1 MATKVLVVDDE
12 KMIVKGIRFSLLQD
26 GYEVDTAYDGEEA
39 LQKASEN
46 QYDIILLDVMLPKL
60 SGLDVLQQ
68 IREFSAVPVIML
80 TAKGEDMD
88 KILGLDYGA
97 DDYITKPFNILEVKA
112 RIKAIIRRVAGSRRE
127 RGDEDERIL
136 ENGDLRMDFDNRR
149 VTVSGKEINLTSKE
163 FELLELLATHPGKV
177 YSRSMLLQTVWG
189 KDYPGDVR
197 TVDVHIRSKSLR
209 MRLFIIFFVV
219 GLVPCVILHY
229 GILNN
234 YETRAVEVRTEEVET
249 HLRALANHL
258 ISYDYLSDQSSEL
271 IGAELA
277 EFSSLYDGR
286 ILVISD
292 HLKVMKDTYSMSD
305 GKTIVSP
312 DVVNCLMH
320 GNTGSTSNYDRQ
332 DGFIEIV
339 TPITATVYTDSR
351 SDNEGSSL
359 DVLGEEV
366 VKGVLLASVSTV
378 SIRNTLGILSRK
390 ALLLEAILILA
401 VLLISL
407 VLSTV
412 LMRPFEKLS
421 GEISAVKAGF
431 STDPIKAPAFLE
443 TEHIADAFNQVLA
456 RMNALDESRQEFV
469 SNVSHELKTPMTSMK
484 VLADSLVEQENVPVE
499 MYREFMVDI
508 KNEVDRENQ
517 IITELLTLVRMDRK
531 DSKLNVKD
539 TNVNEMVELILR
551 RIRPIAQKR
560 DIELTMVSMREVY
573 AEIDEVKMTM
583 VITNLVENAVK
594 YNRDHGKVRVTINSD
609 LYNCYISVE
618 DTGVG
623 IPQDSLDK
631 IYERFY
637 RVDKSRS
644 REVGG
649 TGLGLSITK
658 SIVLQHHGA
667 IDVQSIEGEGTKFT
681 VTVPLTYVSRPAEL
695 RRQRER
701 MRRARQKR
709 RSRPAVSAASTGG
722 AAAKSAP
729 ANSATAKSA
738 TAKSATAKSATAKS
752 ATAKSASAKNTSAN
766 RTPAG
771 KTTWK
776 KSSAGTE
783 PANSA
788 RKKSSKPAGQSAK
801 E

>member
-1 MATKVLVVDDE
+1 
-12 KMIVKGIRFSLLQD
+12 MIRRFS
-26 GYEVDTAYDGEEA
+26 V
-39 LQKASEN
+39 
-46 QYDIILLDVMLPKL
+46 V
-60 SGLDVLQQ
+60 
-68 IREFSAVPVIML
+68 
-80 TAKGEDMD
+80 
-88 KILGLDYGA
+88 
-97 DDYITKPFNILEVKA
+97 
-112 RIKAIIRRVAGSRRE
+112 
-127 RGDEDERIL
+127 
-136 ENGDLRMDFDNRR
+136 
-149 VTVSGKEINLTSKE
+149 
-163 FELLELLATHPGKV
+163 
-177 YSRSMLLQTVWG
+177 
-189 KDYPGDVR
+189 
-197 TVDVHIRSKSLR
+197 KSLR

-258 ISYDYLSDQSSEL
+258 ISYDYLTDQSSEL

-312 DVVNCLMH
+312 EVVNCLVH

-390 ALLLEAILILA
+390 AMLLEAILILA

-531 DSKLNVKD
+531 DSKLNVTD

-658 SIVLQHHGA
+658 SIVLQHHGS
-667 IDVQSIEGEGTKFT
+667 IDVRSIEGEGTKFT

-709 RSRPAVSAASTGG
+709 RSRSAGSALPKGVP
-722 AAAKSAP
+722 AKSAP
-729 ANSATAKSA
+729 VKS
-738 TAKSATAKSATAKS
+738 T
-752 ATAKSASAKNTSAN
+752 SAKKTS
-766 RTPAG
+766 AG
-771 KTTWK
+771 KTSAK
-776 KSSAGTE
+776 KTEADKTAVKKTAANKTTGKRSSAGTVPAGSTQQKNGVPGGSAKKKNGE
-783 PANSA
+783 PAGSA
-788 RKKSSKPAGQSAK
+788 KKKNDVTAGQSAK

>member
-1 MATKVLVVDDE
+1 MV
-12 KMIVKGIRFSLLQD
+12 
-26 GYEVDTAYDGEEA
+26 
-39 LQKASEN
+39 
-46 QYDIILLDVMLPKL
+46 
-60 SGLDVLQQ
+60 
-68 IREFSAVPVIML
+68 
-80 TAKGEDMD
+80 
-88 KILGLDYGA
+88 
-97 DDYITKPFNILEVKA
+97 
-112 RIKAIIRRVAGSRRE
+112 
-127 RGDEDERIL
+127 
-136 ENGDLRMDFDNRR
+136 
-149 VTVSGKEINLTSKE
+149 
-163 FELLELLATHPGKV
+163 
-177 YSRSMLLQTVWG
+177 
-189 KDYPGDVR
+189 
-197 TVDVHIRSKSLR
+197 KSLR

-258 ISYDYLSDQSSEL
+258 ISYDYLTDQSSEL

-312 DVVNCLMH
+312 DVVNCLKQ
-320 GNTGSTSNYDRQ
+320 GNKGSTSNYDRQ

-339 TPITATVYTDSR
+339 TPITATVRTDSR
-351 SDNEGSSL
+351 SDNEGSEL
-359 DVLGEEV
+359 DVVDEEV

-390 ALLLEAILILA
+390 AMLLEAILILA
-401 VLLISL
+401 VLLLSL

-484 VLADSLVEQENVPVE
+484 VLADSLVEQDNVPVE

-531 DSKLNVKD
+531 DSRLNVTD

-560 DIELTMVSMREVY
+560 DIELTMVSLRDVY

-609 LYNCYISVE
+609 LYNFYVSVE
-618 DTGVG
+618 DTGIG
-623 IPQDSLDK
+623 IPQDSIDK

-658 SIVLQHHGA
+658 SIVLQHHGS

-681 VTVPLTYVSRPAEL
+681 VTVPLSYVSRPAEL
-695 RRQRER
+695 RKQRER

-709 RSRPAVSAASTGG
+709 RSGQAGSSSAVQVSGKKADVSTSAVRTAVKDAPSQKTAAGSSSAAGKKPAAGSAPAKKPAAGGSSAAGKKPAAGSAPAKKSTDSARAKKTAGSANG
-722 AAAKSAP
+722 TGTTGKNISAKTSSGRKATVKSAP
-729 ANSATAKSA
+729 AQSAV
-738 TAKSATAKSATAKS
+738 
-752 ATAKSASAKNTSAN
+752 
-766 RTPAG
+766 PA
-771 KTTWK
+771 
-776 KSSAGTE
+776 A
-783 PANSA
+783 
-788 RKKSSKPAGQSAK
+788 QSAK
-801 E
+801 ESD

>member
-1 MATKVLVVDDE
+1 MRDKFRDV
-12 KMIVKGIRFSLLQD
+12 IR
-26 GYEVDTAYDGEEA
+26 
-39 LQKASEN
+39 
-46 QYDIILLDVMLPKL
+46 KL
-60 SGLDVLQQ
+60 SV
-68 IREFSAVPVIML
+68 
-80 TAKGEDMD
+80 
-88 KILGLDYGA
+88 
-97 DDYITKPFNILEVKA
+97 
-112 RIKAIIRRVAGSRRE
+112 
-127 RGDEDERIL
+127 
-136 ENGDLRMDFDNRR
+136 
-149 VTVSGKEINLTSKE
+149 
-163 FELLELLATHPGKV
+163 
-177 YSRSMLLQTVWG
+177 
-189 KDYPGDVR
+189 VR
-197 TVDVHIRSKSLR
+197 SLR

-219 GLVPCVILHY
+219 GLVPCVILQY

-277 EFSSLYDGR
+277 EFSALYDGR

-312 DVVNCLMH
+312 DVVNCLLQ
-320 GNTGSTSNYDRQ
+320 GNSGAASNYDRR

-339 TPITATVYTDSR
+339 TPIIETEYIDSR
-351 SDNEGSSL
+351 SDNEESSL
-359 DVLGEEV
+359 DVSGEEV
-366 VKGVLLASVSTV
+366 VRGVLLASVSTV

-390 ALLLEAILILA
+390 AMLLELILILA

-407 VLSTV
+407 VLSTA

-421 GEISAVKAGF
+421 GEISAVKAGY

-484 VLADSLVEQENVPVE
+484 VLADSLVQQDDVPVS
-499 MYREFMVDI
+499 MYREFMMDI

-531 DSKLNVKD
+531 DSKLNIKEV
-539 TNVNEMVELILR
+539 NVNEMVELVLHR
-551 RIRPIAQKR
+551 VRPIAQKR
-560 DIELTMVSMREVY
+560 DIELTMISVRDVY
-573 AEIDEVKMTM
+573 AEIDEVKMNM

-594 YNRDHGKVRVTINSD
+594 YNRDHGKVRVTINAD
-609 LYNCYISVE
+609 PYNFYISVE

-623 IPQDSLDK
+623 IPEDSLDK

-644 REVGG
+644 KEVGG

-667 IDVQSIEGEGTKFT
+667 IDVKSILGEGTIFR
-681 VTVPLTYVSRPAEL
+681 VTCPLTYVSHPVEL
-695 RRQRER
+695 RRQKER
-701 MRRARQKR
+701 MRQYSSR
-709 RSRPAVSAASTGG
+709 RRKKASSSSAAVRTAPGTANQQPGSAAASTGKKKAPSTG
-722 AAAKSAP
+722 AQASGQKKKTSPSGAQASGMKKTSSSGTQAAGQKRKISPSGAQAAGQKRKTSPSGAQAAGMKKKASAP
-729 ANSATAKSA
+729 GAQPPVR
-738 TAKSATAKSATAKS
+738 
-752 ATAKSASAKNTSAN
+752 NT
-766 RTPAG
+766 
-771 KTTWK
+771 K
-776 KSSAGTE
+776 E
-783 PANSA
+783 PQRIAQ
-788 RKKSSKPAGQSAK
+788 G
-801 E
+801 

>member
-1 MATKVLVVDDE
+1 MTDKLRELVR
-12 KMIVKGIRFSLLQD
+12 KFS
-26 GYEVDTAYDGEEA
+26 V
-39 LQKASEN
+39 
-46 QYDIILLDVMLPKL
+46 
-60 SGLDVLQQ
+60 
-68 IREFSAVPVIML
+68 
-80 TAKGEDMD
+80 
-88 KILGLDYGA
+88 
-97 DDYITKPFNILEVKA
+97 
-112 RIKAIIRRVAGSRRE
+112 
-127 RGDEDERIL
+127 
-136 ENGDLRMDFDNRR
+136 
-149 VTVSGKEINLTSKE
+149 
-163 FELLELLATHPGKV
+163 
-177 YSRSMLLQTVWG
+177 
-189 KDYPGDVR
+189 VR
-197 TVDVHIRSKSLR
+197 SLR
-209 MRLFIIFFVV
+209 MRLFIIIFVV

-258 ISYDYLSDQSSEL
+258 IAYDYLTDQSSEL

-277 EFSSLYDGR
+277 EFSALYDGR
-286 ILVISD
+286 IMVISD

-312 DVVNCLMH
+312 DVVKCLLQ
-320 GNTGSTSNYDRQ
+320 GNTGSTSHYDRR

-339 TPITATVYTDSR
+339 TPIIATNYADSR
-351 SDNEGSSL
+351 SDNEESSIN
-359 DVLGEEV
+359 VAGEEV
-366 VKGVLLASVSTV
+366 VEGVLLASVSTV

-390 ALLLEAILILA
+390 AMLLEVILILA

-412 LMRPFEKLS
+412 LMKPFEKLS
-421 GEISAVKAGF
+421 GEISAVKAGY
-431 STDPIKAPAFLE
+431 STDPIKAPAFAE

-484 VLADSLVEQENVPVE
+484 VLADSLVQQENVPVE

-531 DSKLNVKD
+531 DSRLNVKEC
-539 TNVNEMVELILR
+539 NVNEMVEMILR
-551 RIRPIAQKR
+551 RLRPIAQKR

-573 AEIDEVKMTM
+573 AEIDEVKMVM
-583 VITNLVENAVK
+583 VITNLVENAIK
-594 YNRDHGKVRVTINSD
+594 YNRDHGKVRVTINAD
-609 LYNCYISVE
+609 PYNFYISVE

-658 SIVLQHHGA
+658 SIILQHHGA
-667 IDVQSIEGEGTKFT
+667 IDVSSIEGEGTKFT
-681 VTVPLTYVSRPAEL
+681 VTVPLNYVAHPVEL
-695 RRQRER
+695 RRQSER
-701 MRRARQKR
+701 IRRNEKKR
-709 RSRPAVSAASTGG
+709 RQVRAKAAAAARKKGVSTPGRTSAAGSVKKT
-722 AAAKSAP
+722 SADGTVKK
-729 ANSATAKSA
+729 ASVAGTAKKTSA
-738 TAKSATAKSATAKS
+738 AGTAKK
-752 ATAKSASAKNTSAN
+752 ASSEGTVK
-766 RTPAG
+766 
-771 KTTWK
+771 KTT
-776 KSSAGTE
+776 SAGT
-783 PANSA
+783 AKKTSAAGAAKKTSAAGTAKNASTAGTAKKTSSNSTA
-788 RKKSSKPAGQSAK
+788 RKTSSSGTVKKAQSSSQTRKPSNSGVSGEK
-801 E
+801 V

>member
-1 MATKVLVVDDE
+1 MTDKLKALIRKFSVV
-12 KMIVKGIRFSLLQD
+12 
-26 GYEVDTAYDGEEA
+26 
-39 LQKASEN
+39 
-46 QYDIILLDVMLPKL
+46 
-60 SGLDVLQQ
+60 
-68 IREFSAVPVIML
+68 
-80 TAKGEDMD
+80 
-88 KILGLDYGA
+88 
-97 DDYITKPFNILEVKA
+97 
-112 RIKAIIRRVAGSRRE
+112 
-127 RGDEDERIL
+127 
-136 ENGDLRMDFDNRR
+136 
-149 VTVSGKEINLTSKE
+149 
-163 FELLELLATHPGKV
+163 
-177 YSRSMLLQTVWG
+177 
-189 KDYPGDVR
+189 
-197 TVDVHIRSKSLR
+197 KSLR
-209 MRLFIIFFVV
+209 MRLFIIIFVV

-258 ISYDYLSDQSSEL
+258 ITYDYLNDQSSEL

-277 EFSSLYDGR
+277 EFSALYDGR
-286 ILVISD
+286 IMVISD

-312 DVVNCLMH
+312 DVVKCLLQ
-320 GNTGSTSNYDRQ
+320 GNTGSTSNYDRR

-339 TPITATVYTDSR
+339 TPIIATDYTDSR
-351 SDNEGSSL
+351 SDNEKPAL
-359 DVLGEEV
+359 NVTGEEV
-366 VKGVLLASVSTV
+366 VKGVLLSSVSTV

-390 ALLLEAILILA
+390 AMLLEVILILA

-412 LMRPFEKLS
+412 LMKPFEKLS
-421 GEISAVKAGF
+421 GEISAVKAGY
-431 STDPIKAPAFLE
+431 STDPIKAPAFVE
-443 TEHIADAFNQVLA
+443 TEHIAEAFNQVLA

-484 VLADSLVEQENVPVE
+484 VLADSLVQQENVPVE
-499 MYREFMVDI
+499 MYREFMYDI

-531 DSKLNVKD
+531 DSKLNVKEC
-539 TNVNEMVELILR
+539 NVNEMVELILR
-551 RIRPIAQKR
+551 RVRPIAQKR

-573 AEIDEVKMTM
+573 AEIDEVKMIM

-594 YNRDHGKVRVTINSD
+594 YNRDHGKVRVTLNAD
-609 LYNCYISVE
+609 PYNFYISVE

-667 IDVQSIEGEGTKFT
+667 IDVQSILGEGTKFT
-681 VTVPLTYVSRPAEL
+681 VTCPLTYVSHPVEL
-695 RRQRER
+695 RRQAER
-701 MRRARQKR
+701 LGRSGRGRGNRSTAAGKR
-709 RSRPAVSAASTGG
+709 SAAG
-722 AAAKSAP
+722 ASLKSGTP
-729 ANSATAKSA
+729 SKSA
-738 TAKSATAKSATAKS
+738 TAKKGSSSKSGAPAK
-752 ATAKSASAKNTSAN
+752 
-766 RTPAG
+766 
-771 KTTWK
+771 K
-776 KSSAGTE
+776 KSSSQAAVRSGNGAPVKKTPENGAAAKKRTANGTAAKKKTGSGTAVKKKTANGTAAKKTVTNRAAAAGGAGSSTE
-783 PANSA
+783 
-788 RKKSSKPAGQSAK
+788 KKTAGNTGIEK
-801 E
+801 

>member
-1 MATKVLVVDDE
+1 MTDKLRELVR
-12 KMIVKGIRFSLLQD
+12 KFS
-26 GYEVDTAYDGEEA
+26 V
-39 LQKASEN
+39 
-46 QYDIILLDVMLPKL
+46 
-60 SGLDVLQQ
+60 
-68 IREFSAVPVIML
+68 
-80 TAKGEDMD
+80 
-88 KILGLDYGA
+88 
-97 DDYITKPFNILEVKA
+97 
-112 RIKAIIRRVAGSRRE
+112 
-127 RGDEDERIL
+127 
-136 ENGDLRMDFDNRR
+136 
-149 VTVSGKEINLTSKE
+149 
-163 FELLELLATHPGKV
+163 
-177 YSRSMLLQTVWG
+177 
-189 KDYPGDVR
+189 VR
-197 TVDVHIRSKSLR
+197 SLR
-209 MRLFIIFFVV
+209 MRLFIIIFVV

-258 ISYDYLSDQSSEL
+258 IAYDYLTDQSSEL

-277 EFSSLYDGR
+277 EFSALYDGR
-286 ILVISD
+286 IMVISD

-312 DVVNCLMH
+312 DVVKCLLQ
-320 GNTGSTSNYDRQ
+320 GNTGSTSNYDRR

-339 TPITATVYTDSR
+339 TPIIATNYADSR
-351 SDNEGSSL
+351 SDNEESSIN
-359 DVLGEEV
+359 VAGEEV
-366 VKGVLLASVSTV
+366 VEGVLLASVSTV

-390 ALLLEAILILA
+390 AMLLEVILILA

-412 LMRPFEKLS
+412 LMKPFEKLS
-421 GEISAVKAGF
+421 GEISAVKAGY
-431 STDPIKAPAFLE
+431 STDPIKAPAFAE

-484 VLADSLVEQENVPVE
+484 VLADSLVQQENVPVE

-531 DSKLNVKD
+531 DSRLNVKEC
-539 TNVNEMVELILR
+539 NVNEMVEMILR
-551 RIRPIAQKR
+551 RLRPIAQKR

-573 AEIDEVKMTM
+573 AEIDEVKMVM
-583 VITNLVENAVK
+583 VITNLVENAIK
-594 YNRDHGKVRVTINSD
+594 YNRDHGKVRVTINAD
-609 LYNCYISVE
+609 PYNFYISVE

-658 SIVLQHHGA
+658 SIILQHHGA
-667 IDVQSIEGEGTKFT
+667 IDVSSIEGEGTKFT
-681 VTVPLTYVSRPAEL
+681 VTVPLNYVAHPVEL
-695 RRQRER
+695 RRQSER
-701 MRRARQKR
+701 IRRNEKKR
-709 RSRPAVSAASTGG
+709 RQVRAKAAAAARKKGVSTPGRTSAAGSVKKT
-722 AAAKSAP
+722 SADGTVKK
-729 ANSATAKSA
+729 ASVAGTAK
-738 TAKSATAKSATAKS
+738 K
-752 ATAKSASAKNTSAN
+752 TSA
-766 RTPAG
+766 AG
-771 KTTWK
+771 TVKKASSEGTVKKTT
-776 KSSAGTE
+776 SAGT
-783 PANSA
+783 AKKTSAAGAAKKISAAGTAKKASTARTAKKTSSNSTA
-788 RKKSSKPAGQSAK
+788 RKTSSSGTVKKAQSSSQTRKPSNSGVSGEK
-801 E
+801 V

>member
-1 MATKVLVVDDE
+1 MTDKLKELVR
-12 KMIVKGIRFSLLQD
+12 KFS
-26 GYEVDTAYDGEEA
+26 V
-39 LQKASEN
+39 
-46 QYDIILLDVMLPKL
+46 
-60 SGLDVLQQ
+60 
-68 IREFSAVPVIML
+68 
-80 TAKGEDMD
+80 
-88 KILGLDYGA
+88 
-97 DDYITKPFNILEVKA
+97 
-112 RIKAIIRRVAGSRRE
+112 
-127 RGDEDERIL
+127 
-136 ENGDLRMDFDNRR
+136 
-149 VTVSGKEINLTSKE
+149 
-163 FELLELLATHPGKV
+163 
-177 YSRSMLLQTVWG
+177 
-189 KDYPGDVR
+189 VR
-197 TVDVHIRSKSLR
+197 SLR
-209 MRLFIIFFVV
+209 MRLFIIIFVV

-258 ISYDYLSDQSSEL
+258 ISYNYLTDQSSEL

-277 EFSSLYDGR
+277 EFSALYDGR

-312 DVVNCLMH
+312 DVVKCLLQ

-339 TPITATVYTDSR
+339 TPIIETVYTDSR
-351 SDNEGSSL
+351 SDNEESSL
-359 DVLGEEV
+359 DVSDEEI

-390 ALLLEAILILA
+390 AMLLEVILILA

-412 LMRPFEKLS
+412 MMRPFEKLS
-421 GEISAVKAGF
+421 GEISAVRAGY

-484 VLADSLVEQENVPVE
+484 VLADSLVQQDNVPVE
-499 MYREFMVDI
+499 MYREFMMDI

-531 DSKLNVKD
+531 DSKLNVSEV
-539 TNVNEMVELILR
+539 NVNEMVELILR

-594 YNRDHGKVRVTINSD
+594 YNRDHGKVRVTINAD
-609 LYNCYISVE
+609 LYNFYVSVE

-623 IPQDSLDK
+623 IPQESLDK

-667 IDVQSIEGEGTKFT
+667 IDVQSILGEGTKFT
-681 VTVPLTYVSRPAEL
+681 ITVPLTYVSHPAEL
-695 RRQRER
+695 RRQREK
-701 MRRARQKR
+701 MRKSRAARRKEAAKQK
-709 RSRPAVSAASTGG
+709 PASKLEAAK
-722 AAAKSAP
+722 AAAKPSA
-729 ANSATAKSA
+729 AKSSGTKSGSSKSSGTKSGA
-738 TAKSATAKSATAKS
+738 AKSSGTK
-752 ATAKSASAKNTSAN
+752 
-766 RTPAG
+766 P
-771 KTTWK
+771 TTK
-776 KSSAGTE
+776 KSSGTKSNAAK
-783 PANSA
+783 PSGTKSGSPKSLGTKSTAA
-788 RKKSSKPAGQSAK
+788 KSSGPKSSAPKGTVKKVPADGKQRRPSSAKTGQSTARQSAK

>member
-1 MATKVLVVDDE
+1 MTDKLRELVR
-12 KMIVKGIRFSLLQD
+12 KFS
-26 GYEVDTAYDGEEA
+26 V
-39 LQKASEN
+39 
-46 QYDIILLDVMLPKL
+46 
-60 SGLDVLQQ
+60 
-68 IREFSAVPVIML
+68 
-80 TAKGEDMD
+80 
-88 KILGLDYGA
+88 
-97 DDYITKPFNILEVKA
+97 
-112 RIKAIIRRVAGSRRE
+112 
-127 RGDEDERIL
+127 
-136 ENGDLRMDFDNRR
+136 
-149 VTVSGKEINLTSKE
+149 
-163 FELLELLATHPGKV
+163 
-177 YSRSMLLQTVWG
+177 
-189 KDYPGDVR
+189 VR
-197 TVDVHIRSKSLR
+197 SLR
-209 MRLFIIFFVV
+209 MRLFIIIFVV

-258 ISYDYLSDQSSEL
+258 IAYDYLTDQSSEL

-277 EFSSLYDGR
+277 EFSALYDGR
-286 ILVISD
+286 IMVISD

-312 DVVNCLMH
+312 DVVKCLLQ
-320 GNTGSTSNYDRQ
+320 GNTGSTSNYDRR

-339 TPITATVYTDSR
+339 TPIIAT
-351 SDNEGSSL
+351 DNEESSIN
-359 DVLGEEV
+359 VAGEEV
-366 VKGVLLASVSTV
+366 VEGVLLASVSTV

-390 ALLLEAILILA
+390 AMLLEVILILA

-412 LMRPFEKLS
+412 LMKPFEKLS
-421 GEISAVKAGF
+421 GEISAVKAGY
-431 STDPIKAPAFLE
+431 STDPIKAPAFAE

-484 VLADSLVEQENVPVE
+484 VLADSLVQQENVPVE

-531 DSKLNVKD
+531 DSRLNVKEC
-539 TNVNEMVELILR
+539 NVNEMVEMILR
-551 RIRPIAQKR
+551 RLRPIAQKR

-573 AEIDEVKMTM
+573 AEIDEVKMVM
-583 VITNLVENAVK
+583 VITNLVENAIK
-594 YNRDHGKVRVTINSD
+594 YNRDHGKVRVTINAD
-609 LYNCYISVE
+609 PYNFYISVE

-658 SIVLQHHGA
+658 SIILQHHGA
-667 IDVQSIEGEGTKFT
+667 IDVSSIEGEGTKFT
-681 VTVPLTYVSRPAEL
+681 VTVPLNYVAHPVEL
-695 RRQRER
+695 RRQSER
-701 MRRARQKR
+701 IRRNEKKR
-709 RSRPAVSAASTGG
+709 RQVRAK
-722 AAAKSAP
+722 AAAA
-729 ANSATAKSA
+729 
-738 TAKSATAKSATAKS
+738 
-752 ATAKSASAKNTSAN
+752 
-766 RTPAG
+766 
-771 KTTWK
+771 
-776 KSSAGTE
+776 
-783 PANSA
+783 A
-788 RKKSSKPAGQSAK
+788 RKKGVSTPGRTSAAGSVKKTSAAGSVKKTSADGTVKKASVAGTAKKTSAAVAAKKASAAGTAKKASTARTAKKTSSNSTARKTSSSGTVKKAQSSSQTRKPSNSGVSGEK
-801 E
+801 V

>member
-1 MATKVLVVDDE
+1 MTDKLKALIRKFSVV
-12 KMIVKGIRFSLLQD
+12 
-26 GYEVDTAYDGEEA
+26 
-39 LQKASEN
+39 
-46 QYDIILLDVMLPKL
+46 
-60 SGLDVLQQ
+60 
-68 IREFSAVPVIML
+68 
-80 TAKGEDMD
+80 
-88 KILGLDYGA
+88 
-97 DDYITKPFNILEVKA
+97 
-112 RIKAIIRRVAGSRRE
+112 
-127 RGDEDERIL
+127 
-136 ENGDLRMDFDNRR
+136 
-149 VTVSGKEINLTSKE
+149 
-163 FELLELLATHPGKV
+163 
-177 YSRSMLLQTVWG
+177 
-189 KDYPGDVR
+189 
-197 TVDVHIRSKSLR
+197 KSLR
-209 MRLFIIFFVV
+209 MRLFIIIFVV

-258 ISYDYLSDQSSEL
+258 ITYDYLNDQSSEL

-277 EFSSLYDGR
+277 EFSALYDGR
-286 ILVISD
+286 IMVISD

-312 DVVNCLMH
+312 DVVKCLLQ
-320 GNTGSTSNYDRQ
+320 GNTGSTSNYDRR

-339 TPITATVYTDSR
+339 TPIIATDYTDSR
-351 SDNEGSSL
+351 SDNEKPAL
-359 DVLGEEV
+359 NVTGEEV
-366 VKGVLLASVSTV
+366 VKGVLLSSVSTV

-390 ALLLEAILILA
+390 AMLLEVILILA

-412 LMRPFEKLS
+412 LMKPFEKLS
-421 GEISAVKAGF
+421 GEISAVKAGY
-431 STDPIKAPAFLE
+431 STDPIKAPAFVE
-443 TEHIADAFNQVLA
+443 TEHIAEAFNQVLA

-484 VLADSLVEQENVPVE
+484 VLADSLVQQENVPVE
-499 MYREFMVDI
+499 MYREFMYDI

-531 DSKLNVKD
+531 DSKLNVKEC
-539 TNVNEMVELILR
+539 NVNEMVELILR
-551 RIRPIAQKR
+551 RVRPIAQKR

-573 AEIDEVKMTM
+573 AEIDEVKMIM

-594 YNRDHGKVRVTINSD
+594 YNRDHGKVRVTLNAD
-609 LYNCYISVE
+609 PYNFYISVE

-667 IDVQSIEGEGTKFT
+667 IDVQSILGEGTKFT
-681 VTVPLTYVSRPAEL
+681 VTCPLTYVSHPVEL
-695 RRQRER
+695 RRQAER
-701 MRRARQKR
+701 LGRSGRGRGNRSTAAGKR
-709 RSRPAVSAASTGG
+709 SAAG
-722 AAAKSAP
+722 ASLKSGTP
-729 ANSATAKSA
+729 YKSA
-738 TAKSATAKSATAKS
+738 TAKKGSSSKSGAPAK
-752 ATAKSASAKNTSAN
+752 
-766 RTPAG
+766 
-771 KTTWK
+771 K
-776 KSSAGTE
+776 KSSSQAAVRSGNGAPVKKTSENGAAAKKRTANGTAAKKKTGSGTAVKKKTANDTAAKKTATNKRAAASGAGSSTE
-783 PANSA
+783 
-788 RKKSSKPAGQSAK
+788 KKTAGNTGIEK
-801 E
+801 

>member
-1 MATKVLVVDDE
+1 MTDKLRELVR
-12 KMIVKGIRFSLLQD
+12 KFS
-26 GYEVDTAYDGEEA
+26 V
-39 LQKASEN
+39 
-46 QYDIILLDVMLPKL
+46 
-60 SGLDVLQQ
+60 
-68 IREFSAVPVIML
+68 
-80 TAKGEDMD
+80 
-88 KILGLDYGA
+88 
-97 DDYITKPFNILEVKA
+97 
-112 RIKAIIRRVAGSRRE
+112 
-127 RGDEDERIL
+127 
-136 ENGDLRMDFDNRR
+136 
-149 VTVSGKEINLTSKE
+149 
-163 FELLELLATHPGKV
+163 
-177 YSRSMLLQTVWG
+177 
-189 KDYPGDVR
+189 VR
-197 TVDVHIRSKSLR
+197 SLR
-209 MRLFIIFFVV
+209 MRLFIIIFVV

-258 ISYDYLSDQSSEL
+258 IAYDYLTDQSSEL

-277 EFSSLYDGR
+277 EFSALYDGR
-286 ILVISD
+286 IMVISD

-312 DVVNCLMH
+312 DVVKCLLQ
-320 GNTGSTSNYDRQ
+320 GNTGSTSNYDRR

-339 TPITATVYTDSR
+339 TPIIATNYADSR
-351 SDNEGSSL
+351 SDNEESSIN
-359 DVLGEEV
+359 VAGEEV
-366 VKGVLLASVSTV
+366 VEGVLLASVSTV

-390 ALLLEAILILA
+390 AMLLEVILILA

-412 LMRPFEKLS
+412 LMKPFEKLS
-421 GEISAVKAGF
+421 GEISAVKAGY
-431 STDPIKAPAFLE
+431 STDPIKAPAFAE

-484 VLADSLVEQENVPVE
+484 VLADSLVQQENVPVE

-531 DSKLNVKD
+531 DSRLNVKEC
-539 TNVNEMVELILR
+539 NVNEMVEMILR
-551 RIRPIAQKR
+551 RLRPIAQKR

-573 AEIDEVKMTM
+573 AEIDEVKMVM
-583 VITNLVENAVK
+583 VITNLVENAIK
-594 YNRDHGKVRVTINSD
+594 YNRDHGKVRVTINAD
-609 LYNCYISVE
+609 PYNFYISVE

-658 SIVLQHHGA
+658 SIILQHHGA
-667 IDVQSIEGEGTKFT
+667 IDVSSIEGEGTKFT
-681 VTVPLTYVSRPAEL
+681 VTVPLNYVAHPVEL
-695 RRQRER
+695 RRQSER
-701 MRRARQKR
+701 IRRNEKKR
-709 RSRPAVSAASTGG
+709 RQVRAK
-722 AAAKSAP
+722 AAAA
-729 ANSATAKSA
+729 
-738 TAKSATAKSATAKS
+738 
-752 ATAKSASAKNTSAN
+752 
-766 RTPAG
+766 
-771 KTTWK
+771 
-776 KSSAGTE
+776 
-783 PANSA
+783 A
-788 RKKSSKPAGQSAK
+788 RKKGVSTPGRTSAAGSVKKTSADGTVKKASVAGTAKKTSAAVAAKKASAAGTAKKASTARTAKKTSSNSTARKTSSSGTVKKAQSSSQTRKPSNSGVSGEK
-801 E
+801 V

>member
-1 MATKVLVVDDE
+1 MTDKLRELVR
-12 KMIVKGIRFSLLQD
+12 KFS
-26 GYEVDTAYDGEEA
+26 V
-39 LQKASEN
+39 
-46 QYDIILLDVMLPKL
+46 
-60 SGLDVLQQ
+60 
-68 IREFSAVPVIML
+68 
-80 TAKGEDMD
+80 
-88 KILGLDYGA
+88 
-97 DDYITKPFNILEVKA
+97 
-112 RIKAIIRRVAGSRRE
+112 
-127 RGDEDERIL
+127 
-136 ENGDLRMDFDNRR
+136 
-149 VTVSGKEINLTSKE
+149 
-163 FELLELLATHPGKV
+163 
-177 YSRSMLLQTVWG
+177 
-189 KDYPGDVR
+189 VR
-197 TVDVHIRSKSLR
+197 SLR
-209 MRLFIIFFVV
+209 MRLFIIIFVV

-258 ISYDYLSDQSSEL
+258 IAYDYLTDQSSEL

-277 EFSSLYDGR
+277 EFSALYDGR
-286 ILVISD
+286 IMVISD

-312 DVVNCLMH
+312 DVVKCLLQ
-320 GNTGSTSNYDRQ
+320 GNTGSTSNYDRR

-339 TPITATVYTDSR
+339 TPIIATNYADSR
-351 SDNEGSSL
+351 SDNEESSIN
-359 DVLGEEV
+359 VAGEEV
-366 VKGVLLASVSTV
+366 VEGVLLASVSTV

-390 ALLLEAILILA
+390 AMLLEVILILA

-412 LMRPFEKLS
+412 LMKPFEKLS
-421 GEISAVKAGF
+421 GEISAVKAGY
-431 STDPIKAPAFLE
+431 STDPIKAPAFAE

-484 VLADSLVEQENVPVE
+484 VLADSLVQQENVPVE

-531 DSKLNVKD
+531 DSRLNVKEC
-539 TNVNEMVELILR
+539 NVNEMVEMILR
-551 RIRPIAQKR
+551 RLRPIAQKR

-573 AEIDEVKMTM
+573 AEIDEVKMVM
-583 VITNLVENAVK
+583 VITNLVENAIK
-594 YNRDHGKVRVTINSD
+594 YNRDHGKVRVTINAD
-609 LYNCYISVE
+609 PYNFYISVE

-658 SIVLQHHGA
+658 SIILQHHGA
-667 IDVQSIEGEGTKFT
+667 IDVSSIEGEGTKFT
-681 VTVPLTYVSRPAEL
+681 VTVPLNYVAHPVEL
-695 RRQRER
+695 RRQSER
-701 MRRARQKR
+701 IRRNEKKR
-709 RSRPAVSAASTGG
+709 RQVRAKAAAAARKKGVSTPGRTSAAGSVKKTSADGTVKKASVAGTAKKTSAAG
-722 AAAKSAP
+722 AAK
-729 ANSATAKSA
+729 K
-738 TAKSATAKSATAKS
+738 
-752 ATAKSASAKNTSAN
+752 ASSEGTVK
-766 RTPAG
+766 
-771 KTTWK
+771 KTT
-776 KSSAGTE
+776 SAGT
-783 PANSA
+783 AKKTSAAGAAKKTSAAGTAKKASTAGTVKKTSSNSTA
-788 RKKSSKPAGQSAK
+788 RKTSSSGTVKKAQSSSQTRKPSNSGVSGEK
-801 E
+801 V

>member
-1 MATKVLVVDDE
+1 MV
-12 KMIVKGIRFSLLQD
+12 
-26 GYEVDTAYDGEEA
+26 
-39 LQKASEN
+39 
-46 QYDIILLDVMLPKL
+46 
-60 SGLDVLQQ
+60 
-68 IREFSAVPVIML
+68 
-80 TAKGEDMD
+80 
-88 KILGLDYGA
+88 
-97 DDYITKPFNILEVKA
+97 
-112 RIKAIIRRVAGSRRE
+112 
-127 RGDEDERIL
+127 
-136 ENGDLRMDFDNRR
+136 
-149 VTVSGKEINLTSKE
+149 
-163 FELLELLATHPGKV
+163 
-177 YSRSMLLQTVWG
+177 
-189 KDYPGDVR
+189 
-197 TVDVHIRSKSLR
+197 KSLR

-258 ISYDYLSDQSSEL
+258 ISYDYLTDQSSEL

-312 DVVNCLMH
+312 DVVNCLKQ
-320 GNTGSTSNYDRQ
+320 GNKGSTSNYDRQ

-339 TPITATVYTDSR
+339 TPITATVRTDSR
-351 SDNEGSSL
+351 SDNEGSEL
-359 DVLGEEV
+359 DVVDEEV

-390 ALLLEAILILA
+390 AMLLEAILILA
-401 VLLISL
+401 VLLLSL

-484 VLADSLVEQENVPVE
+484 VLADSLVEQDNVPVE

-531 DSKLNVKD
+531 DSRLNVTD

-560 DIELTMVSMREVY
+560 DIELTMVSLRDVY

-609 LYNCYISVE
+609 LYNFYVSVE
-618 DTGVG
+618 DTGIG
-623 IPQDSLDK
+623 IPQDSIDK

-658 SIVLQHHGA
+658 SIVLQHHGS

-681 VTVPLTYVSRPAEL
+681 VTVPLSYVSRPAEL

-709 RSRPAVSAASTGG
+709 RSGQSGSSAAVQVSGKKADVNTSAVRTAVKDTPAKKPAAGSAPVKKTTGSASAAGKKPAAGSTPAKKSTDSARAKKTAGSANG
-722 AAAKSAP
+722 TGTTGKNISAKTSSGKKATVKSAP
-729 ANSATAKSA
+729 AQSAV
-738 TAKSATAKSATAKS
+738 
-752 ATAKSASAKNTSAN
+752 
-766 RTPAG
+766 PA
-771 KTTWK
+771 
-776 KSSAGTE
+776 A
-783 PANSA
+783 
-788 RKKSSKPAGQSAK
+788 QSAK
-801 E
+801 ESD

>member
-1 MATKVLVVDDE
+1 M
-12 KMIVKGIRFSLLQD
+12 
-26 GYEVDTAYDGEEA
+26 
-39 LQKASEN
+39 
-46 QYDIILLDVMLPKL
+46 
-60 SGLDVLQQ
+60 
-68 IREFSAVPVIML
+68 
-80 TAKGEDMD
+80 
-88 KILGLDYGA
+88 
-97 DDYITKPFNILEVKA
+97 
-112 RIKAIIRRVAGSRRE
+112 
-127 RGDEDERIL
+127 
-136 ENGDLRMDFDNRR
+136 
-149 VTVSGKEINLTSKE
+149 
-163 FELLELLATHPGKV
+163 
-177 YSRSMLLQTVWG
+177 
-189 KDYPGDVR
+189 VR
-197 TVDVHIRSKSLR
+197 SLR
-209 MRLFIIFFVV
+209 MRLFIIIFVV

-258 ISYDYLSDQSSEL
+258 ITYDYLTDQSSEL

-277 EFSSLYDGR
+277 EFSALYDGR
-286 ILVISD
+286 IMVISD

-312 DVVNCLMH
+312 DVVKCLLQ
-320 GNTGSTSNYDRQ
+320 GNTGSTSNYDRR

-339 TPITATVYTDSR
+339 TPIIATNYADSR
-351 SDNEGSSL
+351 SDNEESSIN
-359 DVLGEEV
+359 VAGEEV
-366 VKGVLLASVSTV
+366 VEGVLLASVSTV

-390 ALLLEAILILA
+390 AMLLEVILILA

-412 LMRPFEKLS
+412 LMKPFEKLS
-421 GEISAVKAGF
+421 GEISAVKAGY
-431 STDPIKAPAFLE
+431 STDPIKAPAFAE

-484 VLADSLVEQENVPVE
+484 VLADSLVQQENVPVE

-531 DSKLNVKD
+531 DSRLNVKEC
-539 TNVNEMVELILR
+539 NVNEMVEMILR
-551 RIRPIAQKR
+551 RLRPIAQKR

-573 AEIDEVKMTM
+573 AEIDEVKMVM
-583 VITNLVENAVK
+583 VITNLVENAIK
-594 YNRDHGKVRVTINSD
+594 YNRDHGKVRVTINAD
-609 LYNCYISVE
+609 PYNFYISVE

-658 SIVLQHHGA
+658 SIILQHHGA
-667 IDVQSIEGEGTKFT
+667 IDVSSIEGEGTKFT
-681 VTVPLTYVSRPAEL
+681 VTVPLNYVAHPVEL
-695 RRQRER
+695 RRQSER
-701 MRRARQKR
+701 IRRNEKKR
-709 RSRPAVSAASTGG
+709 RQVRAKAAAAARKKGVSTPGRTSAAGSVKKT
-722 AAAKSAP
+722 SADGTVKK
-729 ANSATAKSA
+729 ASVAGTAKKTSA
-738 TAKSATAKSATAKS
+738 AGTAKK
-752 ATAKSASAKNTSAN
+752 ASSEGTVK
-766 RTPAG
+766 
-771 KTTWK
+771 KTT
-776 KSSAGTE
+776 SAGT
-783 PANSA
+783 AKKTSAAGAAKKTSAAGTAKKASTARTAKKTSSNSTA
-788 RKKSSKPAGQSAK
+788 RKTSSSGTVKKAQSSSQTRKPSNSGVSGEK
-801 E
+801 V

>member
-1 MATKVLVVDDE
+1 MV
-12 KMIVKGIRFSLLQD
+12 
-26 GYEVDTAYDGEEA
+26 
-39 LQKASEN
+39 
-46 QYDIILLDVMLPKL
+46 
-60 SGLDVLQQ
+60 
-68 IREFSAVPVIML
+68 
-80 TAKGEDMD
+80 
-88 KILGLDYGA
+88 
-97 DDYITKPFNILEVKA
+97 
-112 RIKAIIRRVAGSRRE
+112 
-127 RGDEDERIL
+127 
-136 ENGDLRMDFDNRR
+136 
-149 VTVSGKEINLTSKE
+149 
-163 FELLELLATHPGKV
+163 
-177 YSRSMLLQTVWG
+177 
-189 KDYPGDVR
+189 
-197 TVDVHIRSKSLR
+197 KSLR

-258 ISYDYLSDQSSEL
+258 ISYDYLNDQSSEL

-312 DVVNCLMH
+312 DVVKCLMQ

-351 SDNEGSSL
+351 SDNEGSTL
-359 DVLGEEV
+359 DVVGEEV

-401 VLLISL
+401 VLIISL

-412 LMRPFEKLS
+412 LMRPFEELS
-421 GEISAVKAGF
+421 GEISAVRAGF

-484 VLADSLVEQENVPVE
+484 VLADSLVEQDNVPVE
-499 MYREFMVDI
+499 MYREFMMDI

-531 DSKLNVKD
+531 DSKLSIQE

-560 DIELTMVSMREVY
+560 DIELTMVSMREVI

-609 LYNCYISVE
+609 LYNFYVSVE

-623 IPQDSLDK
+623 IPEESLDK

-658 SIVLQHHGA
+658 SIVLQHHGS
-667 IDVQSIEGEGTKFT
+667 IDVKSILGEGTKFT
-681 VTVPLTYVSRPAEL
+681 VTVPLSYVSRPTEL

-701 MRRARQKR
+701 MRRAAKR
-709 RSRPAVSAASTGG
+709 RKSG
-722 AAAKSAP
+722 AAGRQASGGSASAKSAP
-729 ANSATAKSA
+729 AKKASGGSAPAKS
-738 TAKSATAKSATAKS
+738 
-752 ATAKSASAKNTSAN
+752 
-766 RTPAG
+766 TPAK
-771 KTTWK
+771 KTSGGSAPAK
-776 KSSAGTE
+776 KTAAPKT
-783 PANSA
+783 
-788 RKKSSKPAGQSAK
+788 QSTK
-801 E
+801 ETG

>member
-1 MATKVLVVDDE
+1 MTDKLRELVR
-12 KMIVKGIRFSLLQD
+12 KFS
-26 GYEVDTAYDGEEA
+26 V
-39 LQKASEN
+39 
-46 QYDIILLDVMLPKL
+46 
-60 SGLDVLQQ
+60 
-68 IREFSAVPVIML
+68 
-80 TAKGEDMD
+80 
-88 KILGLDYGA
+88 
-97 DDYITKPFNILEVKA
+97 
-112 RIKAIIRRVAGSRRE
+112 
-127 RGDEDERIL
+127 
-136 ENGDLRMDFDNRR
+136 
-149 VTVSGKEINLTSKE
+149 
-163 FELLELLATHPGKV
+163 
-177 YSRSMLLQTVWG
+177 
-189 KDYPGDVR
+189 VR
-197 TVDVHIRSKSLR
+197 SLR
-209 MRLFIIFFVV
+209 MRLFIIIFVV

-258 ISYDYLSDQSSEL
+258 IAYDYLTDQSSEL

-277 EFSSLYDGR
+277 EFSALYDGR
-286 ILVISD
+286 IMVISD

-312 DVVNCLMH
+312 DVVKCLLQ
-320 GNTGSTSNYDRQ
+320 GNTGSTSNYDRR

-339 TPITATVYTDSR
+339 TPIIATNYADSR
-351 SDNEGSSL
+351 SDNEESSIN
-359 DVLGEEV
+359 VAGEEV
-366 VKGVLLASVSTV
+366 VEGVLLASVSTV

-390 ALLLEAILILA
+390 AMLLEVILILA

-412 LMRPFEKLS
+412 LMKPFEKLS
-421 GEISAVKAGF
+421 GEISAVKAGY
-431 STDPIKAPAFLE
+431 STDPIKAPAFAE

-484 VLADSLVEQENVPVE
+484 VLADSLVQQENVPVE

-531 DSKLNVKD
+531 DSRLNVKEC
-539 TNVNEMVELILR
+539 NVNEMVEMILR
-551 RIRPIAQKR
+551 RLRPIAQKR

-573 AEIDEVKMTM
+573 AEIDEVKMVM
-583 VITNLVENAVK
+583 VITNLVENAIK
-594 YNRDHGKVRVTINSD
+594 YNRDHGKVRVTINAD
-609 LYNCYISVE
+609 PYNFYISVE

-658 SIVLQHHGA
+658 SIILQHHGA
-667 IDVQSIEGEGTKFT
+667 IDVSSIEGEGTKFT
-681 VTVPLTYVSRPAEL
+681 VTVPLNYVAHPVEL
-695 RRQRER
+695 RRQSER
-701 MRRARQKR
+701 IRRNEKKR
-709 RSRPAVSAASTGG
+709 RQVRAKAAAAARKKGVSTPGRTSAAGSVKKTSADGTVKKASVAGTAKKTSAAG
-722 AAAKSAP
+722 AAK
-729 ANSATAKSA
+729 K
-738 TAKSATAKSATAKS
+738 
-752 ATAKSASAKNTSAN
+752 ASSEGTVK
-766 RTPAG
+766 
-771 KTTWK
+771 KTT
-776 KSSAGTE
+776 SAGT
-783 PANSA
+783 AKKTSAAGAAKKTSAAGTAKKASTAGTAKKTSSNSTA
-788 RKKSSKPAGQSAK
+788 RKTSSSGTVKKAQSSSQTRKPSNSGVSGEK
-801 E
+801 V

>member
-1 MATKVLVVDDE
+1 MTDKLKELIRKFSVV
-12 KMIVKGIRFSLLQD
+12 R
-26 GYEVDTAYDGEEA
+26 
-39 LQKASEN
+39 
-46 QYDIILLDVMLPKL
+46 
-60 SGLDVLQQ
+60 
-68 IREFSAVPVIML
+68 
-80 TAKGEDMD
+80 
-88 KILGLDYGA
+88 
-97 DDYITKPFNILEVKA
+97 
-112 RIKAIIRRVAGSRRE
+112 
-127 RGDEDERIL
+127 
-136 ENGDLRMDFDNRR
+136 
-149 VTVSGKEINLTSKE
+149 
-163 FELLELLATHPGKV
+163 
-177 YSRSMLLQTVWG
+177 
-189 KDYPGDVR
+189 
-197 TVDVHIRSKSLR
+197 SLR
-209 MRLFIIFFVV
+209 MRLFIIIFVV

-229 GILNN
+229 GILSN
-234 YETRAVEVRTEEVET
+234 YESRAVEVRTEEVET

-258 ISYDYLSDQSSEL
+258 ISYDYLTDQSSEL

-277 EFSSLYDGR
+277 EFSALYDGR

-292 HLKVMKDTYSMSD
+292 HLKVMKDTYAMSD

-312 DVVNCLMH
+312 DVVKCLLQ
-320 GNTGSTSNYDRQ
+320 GNTGSTSNYDRR

-339 TPITATVYTDSR
+339 TPIIETIYTDSR
-351 SDNEGSSL
+351 SDNEESAL
-359 DVLGEEV
+359 DVSGEEV

-390 ALLLEAILILA
+390 AMLLEVILILA

-421 GEISAVKAGF
+421 GEISAVKAGY

-484 VLADSLVEQENVPVE
+484 VLADSLVQQDNVPVE
-499 MYREFMVDI
+499 MYREFMEDI

-531 DSKLNVKD
+531 DSKLNVKEC
-539 TNVNEMVELILR
+539 NVNEMCELILR
-551 RIRPIAQKR
+551 RVRPIAQKR
-560 DIELTMVSMREVY
+560 DIELTMVSMRDVY
-573 AEIDEVKMTM
+573 AEIDETKMTM

-594 YNRDHGKVRVTINSD
+594 YNRDHGKVRLTINAD
-609 LYNCYISVE
+609 PYNFYISVE

-667 IDVQSIEGEGTKFT
+667 IDVQSILGEGTKFT
-681 VTVPLTYVSRPAEL
+681 VTVPLTYVAHPVEL
-695 RRQRER
+695 RRQRGR
-701 MRRARQKR
+701 VRK
-709 RSRPAVSAASTGG
+709 SRTDAAASRT
-722 AAAKSAP
+722 KSAP
-729 ANSATAKSA
+729 TGTVAGRFSGKANSSQRPAASKSIGSAPSGKASVPSGKKTAGAKATSGKS
-738 TAKSATAKSATAKS
+738 SA
-752 ATAKSASAKNTSAN
+752 
-766 RTPAG
+766 R
-771 KTTWK
+771 
-776 KSSAGTE
+776 KSSAGKHSGTQSSTGKK
-783 PANSA
+783 PGAKPVRHKSA
-788 RKKSSKPAGQSAK
+788 QQQPK
-801 E
+801 EKV

>member
-1 MATKVLVVDDE
+1 MTDKLRELVR
-12 KMIVKGIRFSLLQD
+12 KFS
-26 GYEVDTAYDGEEA
+26 V
-39 LQKASEN
+39 
-46 QYDIILLDVMLPKL
+46 
-60 SGLDVLQQ
+60 
-68 IREFSAVPVIML
+68 
-80 TAKGEDMD
+80 
-88 KILGLDYGA
+88 
-97 DDYITKPFNILEVKA
+97 
-112 RIKAIIRRVAGSRRE
+112 
-127 RGDEDERIL
+127 
-136 ENGDLRMDFDNRR
+136 
-149 VTVSGKEINLTSKE
+149 
-163 FELLELLATHPGKV
+163 
-177 YSRSMLLQTVWG
+177 
-189 KDYPGDVR
+189 VR
-197 TVDVHIRSKSLR
+197 SLR
-209 MRLFIIFFVV
+209 MRLFIIIFVV

-258 ISYDYLSDQSSEL
+258 IAYDYLTDQSSEL

-277 EFSSLYDGR
+277 EFSALYDGR
-286 ILVISD
+286 IMVISD

-312 DVVNCLMH
+312 DVVKCLLQ
-320 GNTGSTSNYDRQ
+320 GNTGSTSNYDRR

-339 TPITATVYTDSR
+339 TPIIATNYADSR
-351 SDNEGSSL
+351 SDNEESSIN
-359 DVLGEEV
+359 VAGEEV
-366 VKGVLLASVSTV
+366 VEGVLLASVSTV

-390 ALLLEAILILA
+390 AMLLEVILILA

-412 LMRPFEKLS
+412 LMKPFEKLS
-421 GEISAVKAGF
+421 GEISAVKAGY
-431 STDPIKAPAFLE
+431 STDPIKAPAFAE

-484 VLADSLVEQENVPVE
+484 VLADSLVQQENVPVE

-531 DSKLNVKD
+531 DSRLNVKEC
-539 TNVNEMVELILR
+539 NVNEMVEMILR
-551 RIRPIAQKR
+551 RLRPIAQKR

-573 AEIDEVKMTM
+573 AEIDEVKMVM
-583 VITNLVENAVK
+583 VITNLVENAIK
-594 YNRDHGKVRVTINSD
+594 YNRDHGKVRVTINAD
-609 LYNCYISVE
+609 PYNFYISVE

-658 SIVLQHHGA
+658 SIILQHHGA
-667 IDVQSIEGEGTKFT
+667 IDVSSIEGEGTKFT
-681 VTVPLTYVSRPAEL
+681 VTVPLNYVAHPVEL
-695 RRQRER
+695 RRQSER
-701 MRRARQKR
+701 IRRNEKKR
-709 RSRPAVSAASTGG
+709 RQVRAK
-722 AAAKSAP
+722 AAAA
-729 ANSATAKSA
+729 
-738 TAKSATAKSATAKS
+738 
-752 ATAKSASAKNTSAN
+752 
-766 RTPAG
+766 
-771 KTTWK
+771 
-776 KSSAGTE
+776 
-783 PANSA
+783 A
-788 RKKSSKPAGQSAK
+788 RKKGVSTPGRTSAAGSVKKTSADGTVKKASVAGTAKKTSAAGTAKKASSEGTVKKTTSVGTAKKTSAAVAAKKASAAGTAKKASTARTAKKTSSNSTARKTSSSGTVKKAQSSSQTRKPSNSGVSGEK
-801 E
+801 V

>member
-1 MATKVLVVDDE
+1 
-12 KMIVKGIRFSLLQD
+12 
-26 GYEVDTAYDGEEA
+26 
-39 LQKASEN
+39 
-46 QYDIILLDVMLPKL
+46 
-60 SGLDVLQQ
+60 
-68 IREFSAVPVIML
+68 
-80 TAKGEDMD
+80 
-88 KILGLDYGA
+88 
-97 DDYITKPFNILEVKA
+97 
-112 RIKAIIRRVAGSRRE
+112 
-127 RGDEDERIL
+127 
-136 ENGDLRMDFDNRR
+136 
-149 VTVSGKEINLTSKE
+149 
-163 FELLELLATHPGKV
+163 
-177 YSRSMLLQTVWG
+177 
-189 KDYPGDVR
+189 
-197 TVDVHIRSKSLR
+197 
-209 MRLFIIFFVV
+209 MRLFIIIFVV
-219 GLVPCVILHY
+219 GLVPCMILHY
-229 GILNN
+229 GILTN
-234 YETRAVEVRTEEVET
+234 YEARAVEVRTEEVET

-258 ISYDYLSDQSSEL
+258 ISYNYLTDQSSEL

-277 EFSSLYDGR
+277 EFSALYDGR

-312 DVVNCLMH
+312 DVVKCLLQ
-320 GNTGSTSNYDRQ
+320 GYTGSTSNYDRR

-339 TPITATVYTDSR
+339 TPIVETNYTDSR
-351 SDNEGSSL
+351 SDNEESSL
-359 DVLGEEV
+359 DVSDEEV
-366 VKGVLLASVSTV
+366 VRGVLLASVSTV

-390 ALLLEAILILA
+390 AMRLEVILILA

-412 LMRPFEKLS
+412 LMKPFERLS
-421 GEISAVKAGF
+421 GEISAVKAGY

-484 VLADSLVEQENVPVE
+484 VLADSLVSQDNVPVE
-499 MYREFMVDI
+499 MYREFMMDI

-531 DSKLNVKD
+531 DSKLNVKE
-539 TNVNEMVELILR
+539 TNVNEMVEMILR
-551 RIRPIAQKR
+551 RVRPIAQKR

-573 AEIDEVKMTM
+573 AEIDDVKMNM

-594 YNRDHGKVRVTINSD
+594 YNRDHGKVRVTINAD
-609 LYNCYISVE
+609 PYNFYVSVE

-667 IDVQSIEGEGTKFT
+667 IDVQSILGEGTKFT
-681 VTVPLTYVSRPAEL
+681 VTVPLTYVSYPAEI
-695 RRQRER
+695 RRRRER
-701 MRRARQKR
+701 MNRN
-709 RSRPAVSAASTGG
+709 
-722 AAAKSAP
+722 AAARRKRMRSAHQTAP
-729 ANSATAKSA
+729 ASKAKGGTGKSTSSGAKSGTSKGTSSGAKSGTAKRTSQTAKSG
-738 TAKSATAKSATAKS
+738 TAKSTSQMAKSGTSKRTSSGAKS
-752 ATAKSASAKNTSAN
+752 STSKSSSSGTKRNTSSGAESS
-766 RTPAG
+766 G
-771 KTTWK
+771 VKS
-776 KSSAGTE
+776 KSSAAG
-783 PANSA
+783 PKSGNAQSA
-788 RKKSSKPAGQSAK
+788 PKKNKKSGTAAKKQSDSGEVSKV
-801 E
+801 

>member
-1 MATKVLVVDDE
+1 MTDKLRELVR
-12 KMIVKGIRFSLLQD
+12 KFS
-26 GYEVDTAYDGEEA
+26 V
-39 LQKASEN
+39 
-46 QYDIILLDVMLPKL
+46 
-60 SGLDVLQQ
+60 
-68 IREFSAVPVIML
+68 
-80 TAKGEDMD
+80 
-88 KILGLDYGA
+88 
-97 DDYITKPFNILEVKA
+97 
-112 RIKAIIRRVAGSRRE
+112 
-127 RGDEDERIL
+127 
-136 ENGDLRMDFDNRR
+136 
-149 VTVSGKEINLTSKE
+149 
-163 FELLELLATHPGKV
+163 
-177 YSRSMLLQTVWG
+177 
-189 KDYPGDVR
+189 VR
-197 TVDVHIRSKSLR
+197 SLR
-209 MRLFIIFFVV
+209 MRLFIIIFVV

-258 ISYDYLSDQSSEL
+258 IAYDYLTDQSSEL

-277 EFSSLYDGR
+277 EFSALYDGR
-286 ILVISD
+286 IMVISD

-312 DVVNCLMH
+312 DVVKCLLQ
-320 GNTGSTSNYDRQ
+320 GNTGSTSNYDRR

-339 TPITATVYTDSR
+339 TPIIATNYADSR
-351 SDNEGSSL
+351 SDNEESSIN
-359 DVLGEEV
+359 VAGEEV
-366 VKGVLLASVSTV
+366 VEGVLLASVSTV

-390 ALLLEAILILA
+390 AMLLEVILILA

-412 LMRPFEKLS
+412 LMKPFEKLS
-421 GEISAVKAGF
+421 GEISAVKAGY
-431 STDPIKAPAFLE
+431 STDPIKAPAFAE

-484 VLADSLVEQENVPVE
+484 VLADSLVQQENVPVE

-531 DSKLNVKD
+531 DSRLNVKEC
-539 TNVNEMVELILR
+539 NVNEMVEMILR
-551 RIRPIAQKR
+551 RLRPIAQKR

-573 AEIDEVKMTM
+573 AEIDEVKMVM
-583 VITNLVENAVK
+583 VITNLVENAIK
-594 YNRDHGKVRVTINSD
+594 YNRDHGKVRVTINAD
-609 LYNCYISVE
+609 PYNFYISVE

-658 SIVLQHHGA
+658 SIILQHHGA
-667 IDVQSIEGEGTKFT
+667 IDVSSIEGEGTKFT
-681 VTVPLTYVSRPAEL
+681 VTVPLNYVAHPVEL
-695 RRQRER
+695 RRQSER
-701 MRRARQKR
+701 IRRNEKKR
-709 RSRPAVSAASTGG
+709 RQVRAKAAAAARKKGVSTPGRTSAAGSVKKT
-722 AAAKSAP
+722 SADGTVKK
-729 ANSATAKSA
+729 ASVAGTAKKTSA
-738 TAKSATAKSATAKS
+738 AGTAKK
-752 ATAKSASAKNTSAN
+752 ASSEGTVK
-766 RTPAG
+766 
-771 KTTWK
+771 KTT
-776 KSSAGTE
+776 SAGT
-783 PANSA
+783 AKKTSAAVAAKKASAAGTAKKASTARTAKKTSSNSTA
-788 RKKSSKPAGQSAK
+788 RKTSSSGTVKKAQSSSQTRKPSNSGVSGEK
-801 E
+801 V

>member
-1 MATKVLVVDDE
+1 MTDKLRELVR
-12 KMIVKGIRFSLLQD
+12 KFS
-26 GYEVDTAYDGEEA
+26 V
-39 LQKASEN
+39 
-46 QYDIILLDVMLPKL
+46 
-60 SGLDVLQQ
+60 
-68 IREFSAVPVIML
+68 
-80 TAKGEDMD
+80 
-88 KILGLDYGA
+88 
-97 DDYITKPFNILEVKA
+97 
-112 RIKAIIRRVAGSRRE
+112 
-127 RGDEDERIL
+127 
-136 ENGDLRMDFDNRR
+136 
-149 VTVSGKEINLTSKE
+149 
-163 FELLELLATHPGKV
+163 
-177 YSRSMLLQTVWG
+177 
-189 KDYPGDVR
+189 VR
-197 TVDVHIRSKSLR
+197 SLR
-209 MRLFIIFFVV
+209 MRLFIIIFVV

-258 ISYDYLSDQSSEL
+258 ITYDYLTDQSSEL

-277 EFSSLYDGR
+277 EFSALYDGR
-286 ILVISD
+286 IMVISD

-312 DVVNCLMH
+312 DVVKCLLQ
-320 GNTGSTSNYDRQ
+320 GNTGSTSNYDRR

-339 TPITATVYTDSR
+339 TPIIATNYADSR
-351 SDNEGSSL
+351 SDNEESSIN
-359 DVLGEEV
+359 VAGEEV
-366 VKGVLLASVSTV
+366 VEGVLLASVSTV

-390 ALLLEAILILA
+390 AMLLEVILILA

-412 LMRPFEKLS
+412 LMKPFEKLS
-421 GEISAVKAGF
+421 GEISAVKAGY
-431 STDPIKAPAFLE
+431 STDPIKAPAFAE

-484 VLADSLVEQENVPVE
+484 VLADSLVQQENVPVE

-531 DSKLNVKD
+531 DSRLNVKEC
-539 TNVNEMVELILR
+539 NVNEMVEMILR
-551 RIRPIAQKR
+551 RLRPIAQKR

-573 AEIDEVKMTM
+573 AEIDEVKMVM
-583 VITNLVENAVK
+583 VITNLVENAIK
-594 YNRDHGKVRVTINSD
+594 YNRDHGKVRVTINAD
-609 LYNCYISVE
+609 PYNFYISVE

-658 SIVLQHHGA
+658 SIILQHHGA
-667 IDVQSIEGEGTKFT
+667 IDVSSIEGEGTKFT
-681 VTVPLTYVSRPAEL
+681 VTVPLNYVAHPVEL
-695 RRQRER
+695 RRQSER
-701 MRRARQKR
+701 IRRNEKKR
-709 RSRPAVSAASTGG
+709 RQVRAK
-722 AAAKSAP
+722 AAAA
-729 ANSATAKSA
+729 
-738 TAKSATAKSATAKS
+738 
-752 ATAKSASAKNTSAN
+752 
-766 RTPAG
+766 
-771 KTTWK
+771 
-776 KSSAGTE
+776 
-783 PANSA
+783 A
-788 RKKSSKPAGQSAK
+788 RKKGVSTPGRTSAAGSVKKTSADGTVKKASVAGTAKKTSAAGAAKKASAAGTAKKASAAGTAKKASTAGTAKKTSSNSTARKTSSSGTVKKAQSSSQTRKPSNSGVSGEK
-801 E
+801 V

>member
-1 MATKVLVVDDE
+1 MTDKLKALIRKFSVV
-12 KMIVKGIRFSLLQD
+12 
-26 GYEVDTAYDGEEA
+26 
-39 LQKASEN
+39 
-46 QYDIILLDVMLPKL
+46 
-60 SGLDVLQQ
+60 
-68 IREFSAVPVIML
+68 
-80 TAKGEDMD
+80 
-88 KILGLDYGA
+88 
-97 DDYITKPFNILEVKA
+97 
-112 RIKAIIRRVAGSRRE
+112 
-127 RGDEDERIL
+127 
-136 ENGDLRMDFDNRR
+136 
-149 VTVSGKEINLTSKE
+149 
-163 FELLELLATHPGKV
+163 
-177 YSRSMLLQTVWG
+177 
-189 KDYPGDVR
+189 
-197 TVDVHIRSKSLR
+197 KSLR
-209 MRLFIIFFVV
+209 MRLFIIIFVV

-258 ISYDYLSDQSSEL
+258 ITYDYLNDQSSEL

-277 EFSSLYDGR
+277 EFSALYDGR
-286 ILVISD
+286 IMVISD

-312 DVVNCLMH
+312 DVVKCLLQ
-320 GNTGSTSNYDRQ
+320 GNTGSTSNYDRR

-339 TPITATVYTDSR
+339 TPIIATDYTDSR
-351 SDNEGSSL
+351 SDNEKPAL
-359 DVLGEEV
+359 NVTGEEV
-366 VKGVLLASVSTV
+366 VKGVLLSSVSTV

-390 ALLLEAILILA
+390 AMLLEVILILA

-412 LMRPFEKLS
+412 LMKPFEKLS
-421 GEISAVKAGF
+421 GEISAVKAGY
-431 STDPIKAPAFLE
+431 STDPIKAPAFVE
-443 TEHIADAFNQVLA
+443 TEHIAEAFNQVLA

-484 VLADSLVEQENVPVE
+484 VLADSLVQQENVPVE
-499 MYREFMVDI
+499 MYREFMYDI

-531 DSKLNVKD
+531 DSKLNVKEC
-539 TNVNEMVELILR
+539 NVNEMVELILR
-551 RIRPIAQKR
+551 RVRPIAQKR

-573 AEIDEVKMTM
+573 AEIDEVKMIM

-594 YNRDHGKVRVTINSD
+594 YNRDHGKVRVTLNAD
-609 LYNCYISVE
+609 PYNFYISVE

-667 IDVQSIEGEGTKFT
+667 IDVQSILGEGTKFT
-681 VTVPLTYVSRPAEL
+681 VTCPLTYVSHPVEL
-695 RRQRER
+695 RRQAER
-701 MRRARQKR
+701 LGRSGRGRGNRSTAAGKR
-709 RSRPAVSAASTGG
+709 SAAGASLKSGTPSKTTTAKKGSSSKSGAPAKKKSSSQAAGRSGNGAPVKKTSENG
-722 AAAKSAP
+722 AAAKKRT
-729 ANSATAKSA
+729 ANGTAAKKKTGSGTAVKKKTANGTAAKKTATNRAAAAGGAGSSIEKK
-738 TAKSATAKSATAKS
+738 TAG
-752 ATAKSASAKNTSAN
+752 NT
-766 RTPAG
+766 G
-771 KTTWK
+771 IEK
-776 KSSAGTE
+776 
-783 PANSA
+783 
-788 RKKSSKPAGQSAK
+788 
-801 E
+801 

>member
-1 MATKVLVVDDE
+1 MV
-12 KMIVKGIRFSLLQD
+12 
-26 GYEVDTAYDGEEA
+26 
-39 LQKASEN
+39 
-46 QYDIILLDVMLPKL
+46 
-60 SGLDVLQQ
+60 
-68 IREFSAVPVIML
+68 
-80 TAKGEDMD
+80 
-88 KILGLDYGA
+88 
-97 DDYITKPFNILEVKA
+97 
-112 RIKAIIRRVAGSRRE
+112 
-127 RGDEDERIL
+127 
-136 ENGDLRMDFDNRR
+136 
-149 VTVSGKEINLTSKE
+149 
-163 FELLELLATHPGKV
+163 
-177 YSRSMLLQTVWG
+177 
-189 KDYPGDVR
+189 
-197 TVDVHIRSKSLR
+197 KSLR

-258 ISYDYLSDQSSEL
+258 ISYDYLTDQSSEL

-312 DVVNCLMH
+312 DVVNCLKQ
-320 GNTGSTSNYDRQ
+320 GNKGSTSNYDRQ

-339 TPITATVYTDSR
+339 TPITATVRTDSR
-351 SDNEGSSL
+351 SDNEGSEL
-359 DVLGEEV
+359 DVVDEEV

-390 ALLLEAILILA
+390 AMLLEAILILA
-401 VLLISL
+401 VLLLSL

-484 VLADSLVEQENVPVE
+484 VLADSLVEQDNVPVE

-531 DSKLNVKD
+531 DSRLNVTD

-560 DIELTMVSMREVY
+560 DIELTMVSLRDVY

-609 LYNCYISVE
+609 LYNFYVSVE
-618 DTGVG
+618 DTGIG
-623 IPQDSLDK
+623 IPQDSIDK

-658 SIVLQHHGA
+658 SIVLQHHGS

-681 VTVPLTYVSRPAEL
+681 VTVPLSYVSRPAEL

-709 RSRPAVSAASTGG
+709 RSGQSGSSAAVRVSGKKADVSTSAVRTAVKDAPSQKT
-722 AAAKSAP
+722 AAGSSSAAGKKPAAGSAP
-729 ANSATAKSA
+729 AKKPAAGGSSAAGKKPAAGSA
-738 TAKSATAKSATAKS
+738 PVKKTTG
-752 ATAKSASAKNTSAN
+752 SASAKKSADSSPAKKSTDSARAKKTAGSAN
-766 RTPAG
+766 GTGTTG
-771 KTTWK
+771 KNISAKTSSGRKATV
-776 KSSAGTE
+776 KSAHSQSAV
-783 PANSA
+783 PVA
-788 RKKSSKPAGQSAK
+788 QSAK
-801 E
+801 ESD

>member
-1 MATKVLVVDDE
+1 
-12 KMIVKGIRFSLLQD
+12 
-26 GYEVDTAYDGEEA
+26 
-39 LQKASEN
+39 
-46 QYDIILLDVMLPKL
+46 
-60 SGLDVLQQ
+60 
-68 IREFSAVPVIML
+68 
-80 TAKGEDMD
+80 
-88 KILGLDYGA
+88 
-97 DDYITKPFNILEVKA
+97 
-112 RIKAIIRRVAGSRRE
+112 
-127 RGDEDERIL
+127 
-136 ENGDLRMDFDNRR
+136 
-149 VTVSGKEINLTSKE
+149 
-163 FELLELLATHPGKV
+163 
-177 YSRSMLLQTVWG
+177 
-189 KDYPGDVR
+189 
-197 TVDVHIRSKSLR
+197 
-209 MRLFIIFFVV
+209 MRLFIIIFVV
-219 GLVPCVILHY
+219 GLVPCMILHY
-229 GILNN
+229 GILTN
-234 YETRAVEVRTEEVET
+234 YEARAVEVRTEEVET

-258 ISYDYLSDQSSEL
+258 ISYNYLTDQSSEL

-277 EFSSLYDGR
+277 EFSALYDGR

-312 DVVNCLMH
+312 DVVKCLLQ
-320 GNTGSTSNYDRQ
+320 GYTGSTSNYDRR

-339 TPITATVYTDSR
+339 TPIVETNYTDSR
-351 SDNEGSSL
+351 SDNEESSL
-359 DVLGEEV
+359 DVSDEEV
-366 VKGVLLASVSTV
+366 VRGVLLASVSTV

-390 ALLLEAILILA
+390 AMLLEVILILA

-412 LMRPFEKLS
+412 LMKPFERLS
-421 GEISAVKAGF
+421 GEISAVKAGY

-484 VLADSLVEQENVPVE
+484 VLADSLVSQDNVPVE
-499 MYREFMVDI
+499 MYREFMMDI

-531 DSKLNVKD
+531 DSKLNVKE
-539 TNVNEMVELILR
+539 TNVNEMVEMILR
-551 RIRPIAQKR
+551 RVRPIAQKR

-573 AEIDEVKMTM
+573 AEIDDVKMNM

-594 YNRDHGKVRVTINSD
+594 YNRDHGKVRVTINAD
-609 LYNCYISVE
+609 PYNFYVSVE

-667 IDVQSIEGEGTKFT
+667 IDVQSILGEGTKFT
-681 VTVPLTYVSRPAEL
+681 VTVPLTYVSYPAEI
-695 RRQRER
+695 RRRRER
-701 MRRARQKR
+701 MNRN
-709 RSRPAVSAASTGG
+709 
-722 AAAKSAP
+722 AAARRKRMRSAHQTAP
-729 ANSATAKSA
+729 ASKAKGGTGKSTSSGAKSGTSKGTSSGAKSGTAKSTSQ
-738 TAKSATAKSATAKS
+738 TAKSGTAKSTSQMAKS
-752 ATAKSASAKNTSAN
+752 GTSKRKSSGAKSGTSKSSSSGTKRNTSSGAESS
-766 RTPAG
+766 G
-771 KTTWK
+771 VKS
-776 KSSAGTE
+776 KSSAAG
-783 PANSA
+783 PKSGNAQSA
-788 RKKSSKPAGQSAK
+788 PKKNKKSGTAAKKQSDSGEVSKV
-801 E
+801 